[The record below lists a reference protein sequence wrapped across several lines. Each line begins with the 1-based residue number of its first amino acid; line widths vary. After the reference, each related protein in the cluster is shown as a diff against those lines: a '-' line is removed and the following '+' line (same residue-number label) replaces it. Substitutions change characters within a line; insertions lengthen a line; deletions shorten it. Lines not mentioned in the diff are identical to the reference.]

1 MPPPLELGTEL
12 VGGADGAGFGTSR
25 GLHGAFVGL
34 GLPVEVPGGGGGG
47 ALPFFQ
53 AGGVG
58 ITGLGAA
65 CLGLAAL
72 AFGDGTFAFGTCF
85 YSSCPPPLRA
95 LFGSLFK
102 VEVVAFFA
110 YAQKFD
116 MAAIVDCFLPP
127 FFFASAAFL
136 AAFSAFSY
144 SFLAFF
150 SSFLRYF
157 SAR

>member
-58 ITGLGAA
+58 MTGLGAA
-65 CLGLAAL
+65 YLGLAAL
-72 AFGDGTFAFGTCF
+72 AFGDGFAFGTCF

-95 LFGSLFK
+95 LFGLLFK

-127 FFFASAAFL
+127 VFFTSAAFL